1 MDPSTPPVE
10 IKGEVGMAGYLF
22 LVLFLFGFLY
32 IGRQIASAMKEV
44 KGNWSEYRCVPYV
57 MPFASLFGYDV
68 TDNFNFCIG
77 QAMGEQTKEV
87 TGPFA
92 NGIKGFTGVLGNL
105 MNSLNNFR
113 VMFAT
118 LLGGITKIIM
128 EFKARI
134 VALMARVKIT
144 AGRMKAMMYRLYGTF
159 FAIIYIGLSAQTAIM
174 NFGDTFIFKFIDFFC
189 FPPEQPIELDDGTV
203 KPICEVK
210 LGDVLLGGPVVEST
224 YKFFSDG
231 QEMVKLGDVLVSSN
245 HFVEHDGVWVQ
256 AKEHPDAVPQE
267 PWSGGVERPLHCLST
282 HNHKLLM
289 GRYTFADYDET
300 DAGNAT
306 TQAWVDKALNGIT
319 RPATPRPDCSYE
331 IGSPET
337 VRVKTVNGLVS
348 LRDIQLGD
356 MITPTSR
363 VVGIQVSDAS
373 ETCTLPSGVKI
384 GSGSLV
390 WVPSKEQWVRAYS
403 LYLTES
409 ELEGESIKTISLF
422 VSPGAQYELED
433 GTIVRDAME
442 VYSPEMK
449 KAYADALR
457 KHCPGHL

>member
-1 MDPSTPPVE
+1 
-10 IKGEVGMAGYLF
+10 MAGYLF
-22 LVLFLFGFLY
+22 LILFLFGLVY

-44 KGNWSEYRCVPYV
+44 KGNWAAYRCVPYV
-57 MPFASLFGYDV
+57 MPFASLFGYDT

-92 NGIKGFTGVLGNL
+92 QGIKGFTGILTNITESI
-105 MNSLNNFR
+105 MNVK

-128 EFKARI
+128 EFKAR
-134 VALMARVKIT
+134 VTALMARVKIT

-189 FPPEQPIELDDGTV
+189 FPPEQPIPMDDGTV
-203 KPICEVK
+203 KQISEVK
-210 LGDVLLGGPVVEST
+210 IGDVLEGGCIVEST

-245 HFVEHDGVWVQ
+245 HFVQHDGKWIM
-256 AKEHPDAVPQE
+256 AKEHPDAVSKG
-267 PWSGGVERPLHCLST
+267 PWAGGVERPLYCLST
-282 HNHKLLM
+282 QNHKLLI
-289 GRYTFADYDET
+289 GGYTFADYDET
-300 DAGNAT
+300 DMGNAT
-306 TQAWVDKALNGIT
+306 TQAWVDKSLNGIQ
-319 RPATPRPDCSYE
+319 RPPTPHPDCSYE
-331 IGSPET
+331 IGAPGET
-337 VRVKTVNGLVS
+337 RVKTSNGLMP
-348 LRDIQLGD
+348 LRDIKLGD
-356 MITPTSR
+356 WLTPSAQ
-363 VVGIQVSDAS
+363 VIGIQKSDAG
-373 ETCTLPSGVKI
+373 EICRLDSGICV
-384 GSGSLV
+384 GSGSLL
-390 WVPSKEQWVRAYS
+390 WVPSKEKWIRAYS
-403 LYLTES
+403 LYKTES
-409 ELEGESIKTISLF
+409 RSTETISLF

>member
-1 MDPSTPPVE
+1 
-10 IKGEVGMAGYLF
+10 MAGYLF
-22 LVLFLFGFLY
+22 LVLFLFAFLY

-44 KGNWSEYRCVPYV
+44 KGKWSEYRCVPYV

-92 NGIKGFTGVLGNL
+92 NGIKGFTGVLANL

-128 EFKARI
+128 EFKARMT
-134 VALMARVKIT
+134 ALMARVKIT

-189 FPPEQPIELDDGTV
+189 FPPEQPIQFDDGTV
-203 KPICEVK
+203 KPISEVK
-210 LGDVLLGGPVVEST
+210 IGDVLQGGCVVEST
-224 YKFFSDG
+224 YKFSSDG
-231 QEMVKLGDVLVSSN
+231 QSMVKLGEVLVSSN
-245 HFVEHDGVWVQ
+245 HFVQHNGAWVM
-256 AKEHPDAVPQE
+256 AKEHPDAVPQGA
-267 PWSGGVERPLHCLST
+267 WSGGVERPLHCLST
-282 HNHKLLM
+282 HNHKLLI
-289 GRYTFADYDET
+289 GGYTFADYDET

-306 TQAWVDKALNGIT
+306 TQAWVDKALNGIA
-319 RPATPRPDCSYE
+319 RPDTPRPDCSYE
-331 IGSPET
+331 IGSPES
-337 VRVKTVNGLVS
+337 VRVKTVNGLVA

-363 VVGIQVSDAS
+363 VVGIQVSDTS

-390 WVPSKEQWVRAYS
+390 WVPSKEQWIRAYS

-409 ELEGESIKTISLF
+409 ELEGESTKTISLF